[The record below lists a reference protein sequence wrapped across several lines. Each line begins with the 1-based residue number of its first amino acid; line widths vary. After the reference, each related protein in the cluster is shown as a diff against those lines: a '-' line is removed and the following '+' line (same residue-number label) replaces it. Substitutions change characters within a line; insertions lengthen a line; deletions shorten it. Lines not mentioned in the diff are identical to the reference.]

1 MQWIEQLRGETV
13 GLDTAPLIYLIE
25 RNPNYLEMMRFF
37 FRALNSGEFRVVTST
52 VTLLEVLVYPLRGAD
67 SILVQQYRNLLF
79 NSQYLR
85 TIEVDAEIAETAAQL
100 RAIHNVQSLDSIHKA
115 TAVREGASFFL
126 TNDVRLPSLPAL
138 QVLVLDELRNP

>member
-1 MQWIEQLRGETV
+1 VEENQT
-13 GLDTAPLIYLIE
+13 
-25 RNPNYLEMMRFF
+25 YLEMVDPFF
-37 FRALNSGEFRVVTST
+37 DAMMGGEFRVVTST
-52 VTLLEVLVYPLRGAD
+52 VTLLEVLVYPLRSAD
-67 SILVQQYRNLLF
+67 SILAQQYRNVLF

-126 TNDVRLPSLPAL
+126 TNDVRLPSLPGL